1 MTEMTGDRDG
11 FRALPEP
18 RTTDGK
24 ERRTG
29 VEVEFSGLSEAQV
42 ADILQARF
50 GGEISRCDAHRLRVE
65 DSEVGVLKVELD
77 TALAK
82 KDTGKAGSRAM
93 DLLRGLV
100 PVEVIT
106 EPLTVEQI
114 ARFDSVIAD
123 LREAGASGSRDGV
136 FLGFGVHL
144 NPEVVSAD
152 APHTLR
158 TVRAFALMDPVLRK
172 WNNIDVT
179 RRVLPFVKPWPKAFV
194 GLLVEEKPESLADL
208 IDLCDPHVR
217 TRNHAL
223 DLLPL
228 FKWAVPKLFEASY
241 PDDTATSARPTF
253 HFRLPDSRINEP
265 GWSLRE
271 PWEMWRQV
279 EAVAACDRLE
289 ALEEAWR
296 AQDEA
301 GALARRDGAWVKAAS
316 DILQDAE
323 G

>member
-1 MTEMTGDRDG
+1 MTENSAQADG

-18 RTTDGK
+18 RTEAG
-24 ERRTG
+24 EIRRTG
-29 VEVEFSGLSEAQV
+29 VEVEFSGLSEEKV
-42 ADILQARF
+42 AEIIQARL
-50 GGEISRCDAHRLRVE
+50 GGEISRCDEHQLTVE
-65 DSEVGVLKVELD
+65 GSEIGDLKVELD

-82 KDTGKAGSRAM
+82 KDIGTAGARAM

-106 EPLTVEQI
+106 EPLTPAQI
-114 ARFDSVIAD
+114 ARFDNVMGD

-144 NPEVVSAD
+144 NPEVVAAE
-152 APHTLR
+152 APFTLR
-158 TVRAFALMDPVLRK
+158 TVRAFALLDPVLRSQ
-172 WNNIDVT
+172 NDIDVT
-179 RRVLPFVKPWPKAFV
+179 RRVLPFVNAWPTEFV
-194 GLLVEEKPESLADL
+194 GLLVEERPRSMSDL
-208 IDLCDPHVR
+208 IDLCDPYVR

-228 FKWAVPKLFEASY
+228 FKWAVPKLFEASF
-241 PDDTATSARPTF
+241 PDDTSTSARPTW

-279 EAVAACDRLE
+279 EEVAASDRLE
-289 ALEEAWR
+289 ALEQAWR
-296 AQDEA
+296 DHAGPRGFRRSEA
-301 GALARRDGAWVKAAS
+301 AWVKAAN
-316 DILQDAE
+316 DVLE
-323 G
+323 GAIA